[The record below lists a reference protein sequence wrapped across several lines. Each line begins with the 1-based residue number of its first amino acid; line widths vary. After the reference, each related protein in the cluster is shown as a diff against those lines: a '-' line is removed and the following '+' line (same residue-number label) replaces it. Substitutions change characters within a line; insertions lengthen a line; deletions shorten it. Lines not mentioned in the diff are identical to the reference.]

1 MGKTMAEKLWD
12 SHVVR
17 SAPGEPDLLY
27 IDMHLIHE
35 VTSPQAFE
43 GLRMAGRAVRRPDLT
58 LATEDHNTPTD
69 YTLPLVGTSSITDEV
84 SRTQIETLRRNCA
97 DFGVR
102 LYPMGDAQQ
111 GIVHV
116 IGPQLGITQ
125 PGMTIVCGDSHT
137 STHGAFGALAFGIGT
152 SQVEHVLATQ
162 TLPVERPRTMAVT
175 VNGALPDGVTPKDV
189 ILAVIAQTGTGGG
202 QGYMVEY
209 RGSTFEAMSMEG
221 RMTVCNMSIEWGAR
235 AGMIAPDETT
245 FAYLRGRA
253 HAPDAAQWDAAVEYW
268 KSLRTDPD
276 AEFDAEVTLDATAL
290 TPFVT
295 WGTNPGQGAPL
306 GAAIP
311 DPAQFE
317 DASDRVA
324 AEKALAYMGLQPGT
338 PLRDVSVDTVFIG
351 SCTNGRIEDLRAA
364 AGVLDG
370 RRIADGVRVLVV
382 PGSVQVRKQAEE
394 EGLDAIFTAA
404 GAQWRQAGCSM
415 CLGMNPDQLGVGER
429 SASTSN
435 RNFEGRQGKGGRTH
449 LVSPLVAAATAV
461 TGTLAAPA
469 DLPPVAVP
477 ANA

>member
-1 MGKTMAEKLWD
+1 MGKTLAEKLWD

-17 SAPGEPDLLY
+17 SAVGEPDLIF
-27 IDMHLIHE
+27 IDMHLVHE

-43 GLRMAGRAVRRPDLT
+43 GLRLAGRPVHRPDLT

-69 YTLPLVGTSSITDEV
+69 YTLPLIGTTSIKDEV
-84 SRTQIETLRRNCA
+84 SRTQIEALRSNCA
-97 DFGVR
+97 EFGVTI
-102 LYPMGDAQQ
+102 YPMGDDEQ

-152 SQVEHVLATQ
+152 SQVEHVMATQ
-162 TLPVERPRTMAVT
+162 TLPLDRPKTMAVT
-175 VNGALPDGVTPKDV
+175 VNGELAPGVTPKDV
-189 ILAVIAQTGTGGG
+189 ILAVIAKTGTGGG

-235 AGMIAPDETT
+235 AGMIAPDQTT
-245 FAYLRGRA
+245 FDYVQGRD
-253 HAPDAAQWDAAVEYW
+253 HAPKGSDWDAAVEYW
-268 KSLRTDPD
+268 KSLRTDDD
-276 AEFDAEVTLDATAL
+276 AEFDAEIVLDAAEI

-306 GAAIP
+306 SDIVP
-311 DPAQFE
+311 FPSSIE
-317 DASDRVA
+317 DESERVA
-324 AEKALAYMGLQPGT
+324 AEKALEYMGLEAGT
-338 PLRDVSVDTVFIG
+338 PLREIAVQTVFVG

-364 AGVLDG
+364 AAVLEG
-370 RRIADGVRVLVV
+370 RHVADGVRMLVV
-382 PGSVQVRKQAEE
+382 PGSVRVRKQAES
-394 EGLDAIFTAA
+394 EGLDKVFIAA
-404 GAQWRQAGCSM
+404 GADWRQAGCSM
-415 CLGMNPDQLGVGER
+415 CLGMNPDQLAPGER

-449 LVSPLVAAATAV
+449 LVSPLVAAATAI
-461 TGTLAAPA
+461 TGHLASPA
-469 DLPPVAVP
+469 DLLPTS
-477 ANA
+477 